1 MIGTRS
7 SGTAAVLVGGLAVIL
22 WARCR
27 VRRSEMRAL
36 ALCKLLVRS
45 LADPL
50 PLGRDARSSVAVYAT
65 AHTDDNVATVADGVA
80 ELCAL
85 LPGIPTVLVHEVDNA
100 RLKPP
105 LPNFQGS
112 VLLRRELAAR
122 QIKPQMM
129 QGWHDRHTTMH
140 SLNEVEDVITHCRN
154 AGVRALVVVST
165 PFHVTRSLMSAL
177 SAAARQYPELRVH
190 AFAARPAC
198 ERYWTQVAAHSQGTL
213 VAPRS
218 ALIGSEL
225 GRIARYSAKG
235 DLVGVESALRM
246 LDERA
251 ARQQSH
257 THNICR

>member
-50 PLGRDARSSVAVYAT
+50 PMDRDDARSRVAVYAT

-85 LPGIPTVLVHEVDNA
+85 LPGMPTVLVHEVDNA

-112 VLLRRELAAR
+112 VLLRRELSAR
-122 QIKPQMM
+122 RIKPQVM
-129 QGWHDRHTTMH
+129 QGWHHHKM
-140 SLNEVEDVITHCRN
+140 VWI
-154 AGVRALVVVST
+154 LVLIWLQIKMLIKST
-165 PFHVTRSLMSAL
+165 FL
-177 SAAARQYPELRVH
+177 YELIKYLK
-190 AFAARPAC
+190 F
-198 ERYWTQVAAHSQGTL
+198 L
-213 VAPRS
+213 
-218 ALIGSEL
+218 
-225 GRIARYSAKG
+225 
-235 DLVGVESALRM
+235 
-246 LDERA
+246 
-251 ARQQSH
+251 
-257 THNICR
+257 